1 MSAPTTEPCHR
12 RPRCWRLGDATGFD
26 AVIRALGSRGFST
39 VGFANPLRDLASDA
53 ALLTTLLRSLAGPIA
68 PGRAYLR
75 RGGHHQRGNRQRS
88 VQALVY
94 LNGWM
99 PDEGESIPKPV
110 ESDIFS
116 GTLIA
121 GTVRRCLPATRTEA
135 KVSTCTSTRT
145 ASPKRS
151 PGTSTPRRPP

>member
-1 MSAPTTEPCHR
+1 M
-12 RPRCWRLGDATGFD
+12 
-26 AVIRALGSRGFST
+26 IRALGSRGFST

-68 PGRAYLR
+68 LVGHTY
-75 RGGHHQRGNRQRS
+75 GGAVITNAATGNDQ

-99 PDEGESIPKPV
+99 PDEGESIQSLI

-116 GTLIA
+116 GSLIPA
-121 GTVRRCLPATRTEA
+121 ALRRCPSPTRTEA
-135 KVSTCTSTRT
+135 KVSTSTSTRT
-145 ASPKRS
+145 SSPKRS